1 MQLPEISF
9 GTANIAGM
17 YNSVSHKQA
26 NDVLQVAWDAGIR
39 YFDTAPHYGHGLS
52 ERRLGDFLRNQNSDE
67 WILSTKVGRILK
79 PSATIHEE
87 ISGFKKP
94 LSFDQ
99 HFDFS
104 YDGIMRSVEDS
115 FQRLGLN
122 RIDILFVHDLG
133 DVGHGSNNQIYY
145 DQFEGSGHKALSEL
159 KSQGVIK
166 AVGLGVNQTDIC
178 ERLIGNVEMDL
189 ILLAGRYTL
198 LEQEDAFPLFEKCRE
213 HNVKFVVGGVF
224 NSGILATGP
233 GPEAHFDYEIAPDH
247 IQKRVASI
255 MKVCE
260 THNIQLPAAALNFP
274 KQHELVASTLIGT
287 AKVSSLTRNID
298 VFNQKI
304 PDSLWSDL
312 EKSGLIVKENS

>member
-17 YNSVSHKQA
+17 YNPVSNEQA
-26 NDVLQVAWDAGIR
+26 DDVLQAAWDAGIR

-52 ERRLGDFLRNQNSDE
+52 ERRVGDFLRGQNSDE

-79 PSATIHEE
+79 PSATIHDA

-133 DVGHGSNNQIYY
+133 DIGHGSNKQIYY

-178 ERLIGNVEMDL
+178 ERLIGKVEMDL

-198 LEQEDAFPLFEKCRE
+198 LEQEGAFPLFKKCRE
-213 HNVKFVVGGVF
+213 HDVKFVIGGVF

-233 GPEAHFDYEIAPDH
+233 GPDAHFDYEIAPDH
-247 IQKRVASI
+247 IQQRVASI
-255 MKVCE
+255 MKICE
-260 THNIQLPAAALNFP
+260 KHNVQLPAAALSFP
-274 KQHELVASTLIGT
+274 KEHELVASTLIGT
-287 AKVSSLTRNID
+287 AKVSSLTRNMEMLD
-298 VFNQKI
+298 QNI
-304 PDSLWSDL
+304 PKALWNDL
-312 EKSGLIVKENS
+312 EKAGLIVTEGA

>member
-1 MQLPEISF
+1 MLLPQVSL

-17 YNSVSHKQA
+17 YSTVSREQA
-26 NDVLQVAWDAGIR
+26 DEVLQAAWNAGIR

-52 ERRLGDFLRNQNSDE
+52 ERRIGDFLREKNPDE

-79 PSATIHEE
+79 PSVEIHSE
-87 ISGFKKP
+87 ISGFKNP

-122 RIDILFVHDLG
+122 KIDVLFVHDLG
-133 DVGHGSNNQIYY
+133 DIGHGSNKQIYY
-145 DQFEGSGHKALSEL
+145 DQFEDGGHKALSEL

-166 AVGLGVNQTDIC
+166 AMGLGVNQTDIC
-178 ERLIGNVEMDL
+178 EHLLGKVEIDL

-198 LEQEDAFPLFEKCRE
+198 LEQEQAFPLFQKCRE
-213 HNVKFVVGGVF
+213 YDAKLVIGGVF

-233 GPEAHFDYEIAPDH
+233 GPNAHFDYEVAPKQ
-247 IQKRVASI
+247 IQQRVAAI
-255 MKVCE
+255 MEICKKHKI
-260 THNIQLPAAALNFP
+260 TLPAAALNFP
-274 KQHELVASTLIGT
+274 KKHELVASILIGT
-287 AKVSSLTRNID
+287 AKASSLTRNMD
-298 VFNQKI
+298 MLEQRI
-304 PDSLWSDL
+304 PDALWDDL
-312 EKSGLIVKENS
+312 TKAGLIVNEDV

>member
-9 GTANIAGM
+9 GTSNIAGV
-17 YNSVSHKQA
+17 YNAVSYEQA
-26 NDVLQVAWDAGIR
+26 DLVLQAAWNAGLR

-52 ERRLGDFLRNQNSDE
+52 ERRVGDFLRGKNADE

-79 PSATIHEE
+79 PSATIHSE
-87 ISGFKKP
+87 INGFKDP

-99 HFDFS
+99 YFDFT

-133 DVGHGSNNQIYY
+133 DVGHGTNKQVYY

-166 AVGLGVNQTDIC
+166 AVGLGVNHTDIC

-198 LEQEDAFPLFEKCRE
+198 LEQKRTFPLLKKCRE
-213 HNVKFVVGGVF
+213 HDVKLVIGGVF

-233 GPEAHFDYEIAPDH
+233 GPNAHFDYEIAPEH
-247 IQKRVASI
+247 IQEQVALI
-255 MKVCE
+255 KEICE
-260 THNIQLPAAALNFP
+260 KHHVQLPAAALNFP
-274 KQHELVASTLIGT
+274 KEHELVASTLIGT
-287 AKVSSLTRNID
+287 AKVSSLTRNMD
-298 VFNQKI
+298 MFSQKI
-304 PDSLWSDL
+304 PDALWNDL
-312 EKSGLIVKENS
+312 ENAELIVRDTG